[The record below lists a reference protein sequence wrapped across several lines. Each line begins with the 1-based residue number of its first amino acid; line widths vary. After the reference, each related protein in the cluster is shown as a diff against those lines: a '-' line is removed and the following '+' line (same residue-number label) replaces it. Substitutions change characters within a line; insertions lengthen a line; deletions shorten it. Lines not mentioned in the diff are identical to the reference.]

1 MFARKLLLS
10 SSLLAL
16 TSAPALAD
24 ITAQEVWSEWKS
36 AMQGFGYSVQGS
48 EATSGDT
55 LTITGL
61 VMSMPLPEEDVQ
73 IEINMGEMSLTNLS
87 NGTVEISL
95 PKTLPIA
102 FSISEEG
109 EADVSGALTYDTT
122 DLSMRVSG
130 SASNMR
136 YSYTASALD
145 MTLSEL
151 VIEGKPVDIGTLG
164 ISLSNIAGSTTMKVG
179 SLRDIVQ
186 DFTADTLAYTVD
198 IQPPESTRAEDRFA
212 LSGTLNA
219 FTFLGTGAYPTG
231 GFDVANTSSMLKAGF
246 TFEGSFGHTG
256 GNTHIDITENGQQTI
271 GTFSSDS
278 GLLKMALG
286 ASGLSYSGAA
296 QGLTSTMTSSQ
307 TPFPVALNA
316 AKSAVALAMPI
327 VPSPETQTYG
337 LTIELSA
344 LTTSEKLWSL
354 IDPTAQLPRDP
365 ATLHLELSGKAK
377 LLSDILDPA
386 GLTAL
391 ETGATKPAELHTLDL
406 NTLKLSLAG
415 AALTGKGAFTFDN
428 SDMETI
434 PGIPRPTG
442 AVDLELA
449 GATTLM
455 DKLVSMGLLDEA
467 QATGARMMLA
477 LFAVPAAGE
486 DRLTS
491 KVEVTKDGHLRANGQ
506 RLR

>member
-1 MFARKLLLS
+1 IPGSSASQATVLDGFPLAKKGHAARALS
-10 SSLLAL
+10 AAFTSSLFGGLFGAPILSFFILIARPLILAFGL
-16 TSAPALAD
+16 PEMLMITILGLSMVAILAGRVPLKGVVAAGAGILFGTIGSAPA
-24 ITAQEVWSEWKS
+24 
-36 AMQGFGYSVQGS
+36 G
-48 EATSGDT
+48 
-55 LTITGL
+55 
-61 VMSMPLPEEDVQ
+61 
-73 IEINMGEMSLTNLS
+73 
-87 NGTVEISL
+87 
-95 PKTLPIA
+95 
-102 FSISEEG
+102 
-109 EADVSGALTYDTT
+109 
-122 DLSMRVSG
+122 
-130 SASNMR
+130 
-136 YSYTASALD
+136 
-145 MTLSEL
+145 
-151 VIEGKPVDIGTLG
+151 
-164 ISLSNIAGSTTMKVG
+164 G

-231 GFDVANTSSMLKAGF
+231 GFDVADTSSMLKAGF

-391 ETGATKPAELHTLDL
+391 KTGATKPAELHTLDL